1 MSLRNYYNVLKIL
14 KVLTLLL
21 FCLFPITTYALNP
34 LVLID
39 NQEHYF
45 PVNFS
50 VLEDKMG
57 SLTIDDITSA
67 NTEPRF
73 EAVITPTVSYGFTK
87 SAYWVKLQ
95 ISSQASDIDKWYLR
109 LDFPN
114 MQHIDFCE
122 SDNQNL
128 GFTCRKTGTYYPFSS
143 RDVAYPHFVF
153 KLPLKFGE
161 TKTFYLR
168 FQTESSMSLGFTISS
183 ADELM
188 VKNHQENLV
197 WGMYLGYFIAIIFYN
212 FFLWL
217 SFKEYSYLCL
227 ILFIFNF
234 ALYQASFE
242 GIASQYL
249 WGEYPEIN
257 QFAVP
262 FFLILF
268 SLFAIAF
275 SVIFL
280 KSKQYAIWLH
290 NLVLLEAI
298 LLLFAVL
305 VLFLTSYGVV
315 IAFISILSLVS
326 LITLFIITI
335 KVMNHY
341 KPARYFFLGLMP
353 LLVQIPMVAMIRFNW
368 LGTNPITEYFSHINS
383 FDLIMS
389 SVTAAF
395 LSLALTDR
403 IGVINQERRK
413 ALEEINKLIRE
424 QNIVLEKQVKERTYE
439 LELAKERSESANL
452 GKSEFLANMSH
463 EIRTPMNSVL
473 GFMSLLQDDKNI
485 TQPQQRYLNI
495 AHHSAKQLLLLIDN
509 ILDVSKLENHKLTL
523 ENQPFNLEQL
533 LKETIELIE
542 INAREKGLDLSVNIG
557 HEVKR
562 NFIGDSFR
570 LKQVLM
576 NLIANAIKF
585 TESGFVKIQVAP
597 QNSLTEL
604 FFCIEDSGIGMSE
617 SQLDSIFA
625 AFAQADSSISRRF
638 GGTGLGTTIAK
649 QLVKLMGGTL
659 WAESEPGRGS
669 KFFFTVK
676 LALTSTVQDEEL
688 ATQFASTGFS
698 QWFTSRRKFNILLAD
713 YIEENII
720 LVQTRLEEQHH
731 SITVVKNGLAAVQA
745 CQQQVFDLVLMDI
758 NMPEIDGLEAT
769 RRIRLLEKEGSKK
782 TTIIAMTASVMSDE
796 RDHYALMGMDAII
809 CKPIDFGKL
818 FDIMARIVPFVSNA
832 DITDDLAT
840 DTLIPQFQN
849 LPVLKGIDF
858 AAVLQRWQNIDSYR
872 RGLVLFLERYQ
883 HLDARLLSCLEQE
896 EFEQIYHFNH
906 ALQGV
911 SGNYSM
917 TEVFEITTLIESAFY
932 EQQLEE
938 IKSLLPTLISAVSC
952 LKVDIELLLAHTE
965 S

>member
-50 VLEDKMG
+50 ILEDKIG
-57 SLTIDDITSA
+57 NLTIDDITSA

-234 ALYQASFE
+234 AFYQASFE

-341 KPARYFFLGLMP
+341 KPARYFF
-353 LLVQIPMVAMIRFNW
+353 
-368 LGTNPITEYFSHINS
+368 
-383 FDLIMS
+383 
-389 SVTAAF
+389 
-395 LSLALTDR
+395 
-403 IGVINQERRK
+403 
-413 ALEEINKLIRE
+413 
-424 QNIVLEKQVKERTYE
+424 
-439 LELAKERSESANL
+439 
-452 GKSEFLANMSH
+452 
-463 EIRTPMNSVL
+463 
-473 GFMSLLQDDKNI
+473 
-485 TQPQQRYLNI
+485 
-495 AHHSAKQLLLLIDN
+495 
-509 ILDVSKLENHKLTL
+509 
-523 ENQPFNLEQL
+523 
-533 LKETIELIE
+533 
-542 INAREKGLDLSVNIG
+542 
-557 HEVKR
+557 
-562 NFIGDSFR
+562 
-570 LKQVLM
+570 
-576 NLIANAIKF
+576 
-585 TESGFVKIQVAP
+585 
-597 QNSLTEL
+597 
-604 FFCIEDSGIGMSE
+604 
-617 SQLDSIFA
+617 
-625 AFAQADSSISRRF
+625 
-638 GGTGLGTTIAK
+638 
-649 QLVKLMGGTL
+649 
-659 WAESEPGRGS
+659 
-669 KFFFTVK
+669 
-676 LALTSTVQDEEL
+676 
-688 ATQFASTGFS
+688 
-698 QWFTSRRKFNILLAD
+698 
-713 YIEENII
+713 
-720 LVQTRLEEQHH
+720 
-731 SITVVKNGLAAVQA
+731 
-745 CQQQVFDLVLMDI
+745 
-758 NMPEIDGLEAT
+758 
-769 RRIRLLEKEGSKK
+769 
-782 TTIIAMTASVMSDE
+782 
-796 RDHYALMGMDAII
+796 
-809 CKPIDFGKL
+809 
-818 FDIMARIVPFVSNA
+818 
-832 DITDDLAT
+832 
-840 DTLIPQFQN
+840 
-849 LPVLKGIDF
+849 
-858 AAVLQRWQNIDSYR
+858 
-872 RGLVLFLERYQ
+872 
-883 HLDARLLSCLEQE
+883 
-896 EFEQIYHFNH
+896 
-906 ALQGV
+906 
-911 SGNYSM
+911 
-917 TEVFEITTLIESAFY
+917 
-932 EQQLEE
+932 
-938 IKSLLPTLISAVSC
+938 
-952 LKVDIELLLAHTE
+952 
-965 S
+965 

>member
-1 MSLRNYYNVLKIL
+1 MLKI
-14 KVLTLLL
+14 LTLLL
-21 FCLFPITTYALNP
+21 VCLLPITTYALTP
-34 LVLID
+34 LVLTD
-39 NQEHYF
+39 NQQSYY

-50 VLEDKMG
+50 VLEDKIG
-57 SLTIDDITSA
+57 NLTIDDMTTA
-67 NTEPRF
+67 NNEQRF
-73 EAVITPTVSYGFTK
+73 VPVITPTVVYGFTK
-87 SAYWVKLQ
+87 HVYWVKLQ
-95 ISSQASDIDKWYLR
+95 ISNQASDIDKWYLR
-109 LDFPN
+109 LGFPN

-122 SDNQNL
+122 PDNQNS
-128 GFTCRKTGTYYPFSS
+128 GFNCRKTGTYYPFSS

-161 TKTFYLR
+161 TKTVYLR
-168 FQTESSMSLGFTISS
+168 FQTESSLSLGFTINS

-197 WGMYLGYFIAIIFYN
+197 WGMYLGYFIALIFYN

-217 SFKEYSYLCL
+217 SFKEYSYLCF

-257 QFAVP
+257 HIAVP
-262 FFLILF
+262 FFLSLF

-280 KSKQYAIWLH
+280 KSKQYTPRLH
-290 NLVLLEAI
+290 SLVILEAI
-298 LLLFAVL
+298 FLLFALL
-305 VLFLTSYGVV
+305 VLFLTRYGDV

-335 KVMNHY
+335 IVMYHY

-353 LLVQIPMVAMIRFNW
+353 LIIQIPMLVMMRFNW
-368 LGTNPITEYFSHINS
+368 LGTNPITDYLSRTNA
-383 FDLIMS
+383 FDLIMN

-403 IGVINQERRK
+403 IRAINQERRK
-413 ALEEINKLIRE
+413 ALEENNTLIRE
-424 QNIVLEKQVKERTYE
+424 QNSVLEKQVKERTFE
-439 LELAKERSESANL
+439 LELAKEKSESANR
-452 GKSEFLANMSH
+452 GKSQFLANMSH

-473 GFMSLLQDDKNI
+473 GFMSLLQDDKDI

-495 AHHSAKQLLLLIDN
+495 AHHSAKQLLVLIDN
-509 ILDVSKLENHKLTL
+509 ILDVSKLENHKLSL

-542 INAREKGLDLSVNIG
+542 INACEKGLDLSVNIA

-570 LKQVLM
+570 LKQVLI

-585 TESGFVKIQVAP
+585 TEAGFVKIQVAP

-604 FFCIEDSGIGMSE
+604 CFCIEDTGIGMSAT
-617 SQLDSIFA
+617 QLDTIFA
-625 AFAQADSSISRRF
+625 AFTQADSSTSRRF

-649 QLVKLMGGTL
+649 QLVKLMGGRL
-659 WAESEPGRGS
+659 WAESEPDRGS

-676 LALTSTVQDEEL
+676 LALTSAVQDEEL
-688 ATQFASTGFS
+688 AAQSASSGFP
-698 QWFTSRRKFNILLAD
+698 QRFTSRRKFTILLAD
-713 YIEENII
+713 DIEENVI
-720 LVQTRLEEQHH
+720 LAQTRLEERQH
-731 SITVVKNGLAAVQA
+731 SVTVVKNGLEAVQA
-745 CQQQVFDLVLMDI
+745 CQRQAFDLVLMDV
-758 NMPEIDGLEAT
+758 NMPGMDGLEAT
-769 RRIRLLEKEGSKK
+769 RRIRLLEKEGSEK
-782 TTIIAMTASVMSDE
+782 TTIIAMTASVMSHE
-796 RDHYALMGMDAII
+796 CDHYALMGMDATIG
-809 CKPIDFGKL
+809 KPIDFAEL
-818 FDIMARIVPFVSNA
+818 FDIMARIVPTVSDAVIAKNL
-832 DITDDLAT
+832 TT
-840 DTLIPQFQN
+840 DTLIQQAQN
-849 LPVLKGIDF
+849 LPVLKGIDL
-858 AAVLQRWQNIDSYR
+858 AAVLQRWQNINSYL

-883 HLDARLLSCLEQE
+883 HIDAQLLAWLEQE

-917 TEVFEITTLIESAFY
+917 TEVFGITTLIESAFH
-932 EQQLEE
+932 EQQLED
-938 IKSLLPTLISAVSC
+938 IKNLLPTLISAVAC
-952 LKVDIELLLAHTE
+952 LKVDINLLLAHPE